1 MQSEDGYRGG
11 CGGARVVVA
20 IFGCVLLLITR
31 WNPSLVIKGRTG
43 SVSERLIW
51 ESVGMV
57 EVTESESES
66 FVAVSSR
73 SVGLGTYLVGKPMV
87 EMNFRR

>member
-1 MQSEDGYRGG
+1 MQSDDGYRGG
-11 CGGARVVVA
+11 CGGARVA
-20 IFGCVLLLITR
+20 GTIFGCVLLLVTR

-43 SVSERLIW
+43 SILERFVR

-57 EVTESESES
+57 ELTESESES

-87 EMNFRR
+87 EVNFRR

>member
-1 MQSEDGYRGG
+1 MQSGYGYCDG
-11 CGGARVVVA
+11 CGGAKVVVS
-20 IFGCVLLLITR
+20 IFGCVLLLVTR

-43 SVSERLIW
+43 SVLERLIW

-57 EVTESESES
+57 ELTESESES

-87 EMNFRR
+87 EMNFRG

>member
-11 CGGARVVVA
+11 CGGARVA
-20 IFGCVLLLITR
+20 GTIFGCVLLLVTR

-43 SVSERLIW
+43 SISDRFVR

-57 EVTESESES
+57 ELTESESET

-73 SVGLGTYLVGKPMV
+73 SVGLGTYLVGKPIV
-87 EMNFRR
+87 EVNFRR

>member
-11 CGGARVVVA
+11 CGGARVAGA
-20 IFGCVLLLITR
+20 IFGCVLLLVTR

-43 SVSERLIW
+43 SISERFVR

-57 EVTESESES
+57 ELTESESEP

-73 SVGLGTYLVGKPMV
+73 SVGLGTYLVGKPMM
-87 EMNFRR
+87 EIHFRG